1 MLHVLMEKTVIPVS
15 LDTVFIEILNLLTL
29 LKKIINVLNATLG
42 AELVVMKKVVQTE
55 ECVLNVIK
63 VTISKME
70 YAMNQE

>member
-1 MLHVLMEKTVIPVS
+1 MEKTVIPVS